1 MRKLAC
7 PCGYMHDLSPLPDGG
22 WVTVRDRDYE
32 DLVEAEVA
40 KHFGHP
46 DGIRRSL
53 GLTGL
58 LYLCPE
64 CGRLMW
70 QRPGEEAV
78 RGVPPRV
85 RCRPRNFPVD

>member
-1 MRKLAC
+1 
-7 PCGYMHDLSPLPDGG
+7 MHDLSPLPDGG

-70 QRPGEEAV
+70 QRPGEE
-78 RGVPPRV
+78 RFGVFRRESDAAPGTSPLT
-85 RCRPRNFPVD
+85 DGD